1 MNSIEKPASLE
12 AGVLPPY
19 PGTQDLVLIDGK
31 YAQCVSAD
39 KYRVVFYLL
48 DDSAELFIEP
58 EEWAKYDY
66 KKPEGDVIDAG
77 GLMKKGLMSKEQLEK
92 VNWGSEEKKHPELK
106 ELVTFF
112 GAYAKKE

>member
-39 KYRVVFYLL
+39 KYRVVFFFFFLSYV
-48 DDSAELFIEP
+48 LF
-58 EEWAKYDY
+58 
-66 KKPEGDVIDAG
+66 
-77 GLMKKGLMSKEQLEK
+77 L
-92 VNWGSEEKKHPELK
+92 
-106 ELVTFF
+106 
-112 GAYAKKE
+112 